1 MLTFFR
7 AVKFATQ
14 SFFRNIWLSIVTI
27 IMIVLSLLS
36 ISSIYTLS
44 LLTESTLKS
53 IEQSTVVYVDLTSQA
68 NTDQSNTIVATLN
81 NLPEVKNAEIVSK
94 ESALEDFKKRHQKD
108 ELVIKALE
116 SLKENPFTG
125 SIRLSV
131 NNIDDF
137 PTILKELSQPVYSN
151 VLAIDD
157 QEFSDSKLLI
167 DKLSGFSNKMQTA
180 GLILSA
186 IFIIIAILVVYNTIQ
201 VAIYTH
207 REEIGIMKLVGASNM
222 FIRSPF
228 IIEASIYCVISV
240 AIQTILLYIMFS
252 MIQPYFDA
260 FLQQYSVSLINL
272 LNQHWQ
278 WYIIYHLLACLAI
291 TILSAIIATRKY
303 LKH

>member
-7 AVKFATQ
+7 AIKFAFQ

-44 LLTESTLKS
+44 LITESTLSS

-68 NTDQSNTIVATLN
+68 STDQSNAIVETLN
-81 NLPEVKNAEIVSK
+81 NLPTVKNAEIVSK
-94 ESALEDFKKRHQKD
+94 ESALESFKNRHQND
-108 ELVIKALE
+108 SLVIKALE

-131 NNIDDF
+131 FNIDDF
-137 PTILKELSQPVYSN
+137 PAILKELSQPAYSN

-167 DKLSGFSNKMQTA
+167 EKLSDFSNKMQST
-180 GLILSA
+180 GIILSA
-186 IFIIIAILVVYNTIQ
+186 IFIFIAILVVYNTIQ

-228 IIEASIYCVISV
+228 LIEASIYCVISV
-240 AIQTILLYIMFS
+240 FVQTLLLYLIFS
-252 MIQPYFDA
+252 LIQPYFDA
-260 FLQQYSVSLINL
+260 FLQQYSLSLVGL

-278 WYIIYHLLACLAI
+278 WYVVCHLLACLII
-291 TILSAIIATRKY
+291 TMLSAFIATRKY

>member
-7 AVKFATQ
+7 AIKFAGQ

-27 IMIVLSLLS
+27 VMIVLSLLS

-44 LLTESTLKS
+44 LITENTLNA
-53 IEQSTVVYVDLTSQA
+53 IEQATVVYIDLTAQA
-68 NTDQSNTIVATLN
+68 TDDQSATIVKSLKE
-81 NLPEVKNAEIVSK
+81 LEMVKDAEIVSK
-94 ESALEDFKKRHQKD
+94 DEALESFKSRHQND
-108 ELVIKALE
+108 QLIIKALE
-116 SLKENPFTG
+116 SLSSNPFTG

-137 PTILKELSQPVYSN
+137 PTILKELSKPEFAN

-167 DKLSGFSNKMQTA
+167 EKLSGFSNKMQKG
-180 GLILSA
+180 GLILSI
-186 IFIIIAILVVYNTIQ
+186 IFMIIAILVVYNTIQ

-228 IIEASIYCVISV
+228 LIEAGIYCLTSII
-240 AIQTILLYIMFS
+240 IQTVILYLIFIG
-252 MIQPYFDA
+252 IQPYLTS
-260 FLQQYSVSLINL
+260 FLQQYSVSLVSLFAQN
-272 LNQHWQ
+272 WQ
-278 WYIIYHLLACLAI
+278 WYVIYQFIVCLVI
-291 TILSAIIATRKY
+291 TMLSAYIATRKY
-303 LKH
+303 LKN

>member
-7 AVKFATQ
+7 AIKFAGQ

-27 IMIVLSLLS
+27 VMIVLSLLS

-44 LLTESTLKS
+44 LITENTLKA
-53 IEQSTVVYVDLTSQA
+53 IEQATVVYIDLTAQA
-68 NTDQSNTIVATLN
+68 TDDQSATIVKSLKE
-81 NLPEVKNAEIVSK
+81 LEMVKDAEIVSK
-94 ESALEDFKKRHQKD
+94 DEALESFKSRHQND
-108 ELVIKALE
+108 QLIIKALE
-116 SLKENPFTG
+116 SLSSNPFTG

-137 PTILKELSQPVYSN
+137 PTILKELSKPEFAN

-167 DKLSGFSNKMQTA
+167 EKLSSFSNKMQKG
-180 GLILSA
+180 GLILSI
-186 IFIIIAILVVYNTIQ
+186 IFMIIAILVVYNTIQ

-228 IIEASIYCVISV
+228 LIEAGIYCLTSII
-240 AIQTILLYIMFS
+240 IQTVILYLIFIG
-252 MIQPYFDA
+252 IQPYLTS
-260 FLQQYSVSLINL
+260 FLQQYSVSLVSLFAQN
-272 LNQHWQ
+272 WQ
-278 WYIIYHLLACLAI
+278 WYVIYQFIVCLAI
-291 TILSAIIATRKY
+291 TMLSAYIATRKY
-303 LKH
+303 LKN